1 VLVNVIIRLML
12 SVSLGL
18 KVIPLSGTHCIF
30 YFLACRRA
38 VQTEV
43 QVRPPRVRLASTGPN
58 EDGDQLVRPLQR
70 RLQGAALR

>member
-1 VLVNVIIRLML
+1 VRRLV
-12 SVSLGL
+12 
-18 KVIPLSGTHCIF
+18 KVRFRFRYNSFSSTNLFCFS
-30 YFLACRRA
+30 ACRRT

-43 QVRPPRVRLASTGPN
+43 QVRPPRVRLASTGPD